1 MTHRKYAI
9 IFGFRTGLFIALW
22 NLASFLVAGR
32 IIGMYSSI
40 DLILLLPVITGF
52 FGTIIQVMGL
62 YLGLSRGK
70 RSKENQLTFAAAFRI
85 SLLYSLVCAG
95 IAAVVS
101 FFCISAINPMY
112 NLYLVREAERVLTAS
127 GRTAPEISRQL
138 SAVRKE
144 FSTPV
149 LVFQVLV
156 VQSGLAVLG
165 SFLCSMMVRTR
176 KQSVLEFM

>member
-1 MTHRKYAI
+1 
-9 IFGFRTGLFIALW
+9 
-22 NLASFLVAGR
+22 
-32 IIGMYSSI
+32 
-40 DLILLLPVITGF
+40 
-52 FGTIIQVMGL
+52 
-62 YLGLSRGK
+62 
-70 RSKENQLTFAAAFRI
+70 
-85 SLLYSLVCAG
+85 
-95 IAAVVS
+95 
-101 FFCISAINPMY
+101 MY